1 MSGPDG
7 GRLPRRAVI
16 AAALASPL
24 LLGGRRARTAQPGP
38 VVDTAFGKVRG
49 LQDGSLHRF
58 RGLRYGASTQGRR
71 FLPPRA
77 PEPWTGLCEA
87 VQFGNRCPQ
96 AELKV
101 MPESRA
107 SETHE
112 PMGED
117 CLFLNVWTTGLTG
130 SGKRPVMVWLHGG
143 GFANGSG
150 ANIRYDGS
158 NLALRHDVVAVTL
171 NHRLNAFGHLH
182 LGDLLGAPYAAS
194 GDVGM
199 QDIVLALHWVRDNI
213 EAFGGDPGRVTILG
227 ESGGGR
233 KVSVL
238 MAMPSAKG
246 LFHRAI
252 VQSGATLRMSTPD
265 EAARQTLAVLGRL
278 GLGRSDAAKLA
289 HMPIHALA
297 QAAPTDAMGELRPVV
312 DGAVLPRHPFDPT
325 APDISTDVP
334 MIIGHNATETTFRA
348 DTPLDPISDD
358 ELQQRVR
365 RFTGATQAEAAQL
378 IAVYRKSRP
387 QASAV
392 ALYQLISTDYWIG
405 ADTALQAQRKG
416 ALGGA
421 PAYVYRFEKTTP
433 VRQGKLRSP
442 HMLDVPYVLDNLD
455 KAREF
460 TGTEAGDDAL
470 ASVLSRSWTAFARA
484 GDPNGAGLP
493 HWPAFDGEG
502 RAVMVIND
510 VSQVALDPHR
520 EERLAIAAL
529 KARQA

>member
-1 MSGPDG
+1 M
-7 GRLPRRAVI
+7 I
-16 AAALASPL
+16 AAVLASPL
-24 LLGGRRARTAQPGP
+24 WLPGAPQARAAQPGP
-38 VVDTAFGKVRG
+38 VVDTLLGKVRG
-49 LQDGSLHRF
+49 LQDGPLHRF
-58 RGLRYGASTQGRR
+58 KGLSYGASTEGRR

-77 PEPWTGLCEA
+77 PEPWTGVRDA
-87 VQFGNRCPQ
+87 VRVGDRCPQ

-112 PMGED
+112 PMSED
-117 CLFLNVWTTGLTG
+117 CLFLNVWTAGLKG

-171 NHRLNAFGHLH
+171 NHRLNAFGYLY
-182 LGDLLGAPYAAS
+182 LADLLGEPYAAS

-199 QDIVLALHWVRDNI
+199 MDIVLALQWVRDNI
-213 EAFGGDPGRVTILG
+213 EAFGGDPGCVTVLG

-238 MAMPSAKG
+238 MAMPAAKG

-252 VQSGATLRMSTPD
+252 VQSGATRRMSTPA
-265 EAARQTLAVLGRL
+265 EAARQTREVLGRL
-278 GLGRSDAAKLA
+278 GLRPGDAAKLA
-289 HMPIHALA
+289 HLPAGALA

-325 APDISTDVP
+325 APGISADAP
-334 MIIGHNATETTFRA
+334 LLIGRNATETTFRA
-348 DTPLDPISDD
+348 DTPLDPISEDD
-358 ELQQRVR
+358 LQRRVR
-365 RFTGATQAEAAQL
+365 RFTGATPAEAAQL
-378 IAVYRKSRP
+378 IAVYRRNRP
-387 QASAV
+387 RASAV
-392 ALYQLISTDYWIG
+392 ELYQIISTDYWIG
-405 ADTALQAQRKG
+405 ADTDLQAERKS
-416 ALGGA
+416 ALDRA
-421 PAYVYRFEKTTP
+421 PAYVYRFDKTTP

-460 TGTEAGDDAL
+460 TGAEAGDAAL
-470 ASVLSRSWTAFARA
+470 AAALSRSWVAFART

-493 HWPAFDGEG
+493 HWPAFDGD
-502 RAVMVIND
+502 RRPVMALDD
-510 VSQVALDPHR
+510 VSRVEFDPHR

-529 KARQA
+529 KARQG